1 MKSFQDECSELAPL
15 ETFDPAAFLGDATVP
30 QELCDL
36 ILSLALI
43 YNDCKNVIYSR
54 LLLGESR
61 PQHPVQKDR
70 AWGAWGGIY
79 FHSFR
84 LLVGLLHELFDLIRN
99 NQDVIRHPF
108 LASVINQL
116 PPPRRKAWNAVI
128 TVAFDATPKDS
139 LGRSLLLIRHKV
151 SAHYDPKAVF
161 GGYKYHFVGAE
172 KADDRAFISR
182 GNNMQST
189 RFYFADAAAT
199 GWLRLAVGKNQL
211 DDMEM
216 TIVNLLRPIN
226 HALMGIVE
234 TFIQKRGY
242 AYRAVADEK
251 SVGEMGNNEI
261 REQG

>member
-15 ETFDPAAFLGDATVP
+15 ETFDPAAFLGDTTIP
-30 QELCDL
+30 QELCNL
-36 ILSLALI
+36 VLSLALI
-43 YNDCKNVIYSR
+43 YNDCKDVIYSR

-61 PQHPVQKDR
+61 PQRPTRKDP
-70 AWGAWGGIY
+70 AWGAWAGAD
-79 FHSFR
+79 FHIFR
-84 LLVGLLHELFDLIRN
+84 ILVGLLHELFDLIRN
-99 NQDVIRHPF
+99 NQDVIQHPF
-108 LASVINQL
+108 LTSVIKQL
-116 PPPRRKAWNAVI
+116 PPSKRKAWNAVI
-128 TVAFDATPKDS
+128 TVASGATPTDP
-139 LGRSLLLIRHKV
+139 LGKSLLLIRHNV
-151 SAHYDPKAVF
+151 SAHYGPKAVF
-161 GGYKYHFVGAE
+161 DGYKHHFIGTE

-182 GNNMQST
+182 GDNMQSS

-199 GWLRLAVGKNQL
+199 GWLRLAAGKNQL
-211 DDMEM
+211 DDMMM
-216 TIVNLLRPIN
+216 TIVDLLDPVN

>member
-1 MKSFQDECSELAPL
+1 MKSFQDECSELAPP
-15 ETFDPAAFLGDATVP
+15 ETFDPAVFLGDPAVP
-30 QELCDL
+30 QELCNF

-43 YNDCKNVIYSR
+43 YNDCKDVVYSS
-54 LLLGESR
+54 LLLGELR
-61 PQHPVQKDR
+61 PQHPVRKDQ
-70 AWGAWGGIY
+70 AWGAWGGIH
-79 FHSFR
+79 FHIFR
-84 LLVGLLHELFDLIRN
+84 LFIGLLHELFNLIRN
-99 NQDVIRHPF
+99 NQDVIQHPF
-108 LASVINQL
+108 LALVIKQL
-116 PPPRRKAWNAVI
+116 PPSRRDAWNAVI
-128 TVAFDATPKDS
+128 TVASGATPTDP
-139 LGRSLLLIRHKV
+139 LGKSLLLIRHKV

-161 GGYKYHFVGAE
+161 DGYKHHFIGTK

-211 DDMEM
+211 DDMAM

-242 AYRAVADEK
+242 AYRVVADE
-251 SVGEMGNNEI
+251 
-261 REQG
+261 